1 VFEMI
6 FYTSLYM
13 IFLLSMFVILKIAA
27 KPNGNILLGV
37 TLPYDAL
44 SDSRTLEIIKKY
56 RKACRLVVLIFLI
69 FAVPVPFFAE
79 YPSINMIY
87 ILASCFAMGYFYKEL
102 FSKHFSEL
110 YSLKRENGWWIG
122 EQNIISIDTEV
133 SRLKDS
139 FMLSKKWFVLP
150 FLVSLSPVV
159 YGVTANLTEFQ
170 FWIMVGT
177 GILNVTAVFLIHQM
191 VKNMKTKTYSE
202 STEVNIA
209 LNHVFRREWSKCL
222 LIMATLTSI
231 LHTTLSFFL
240 ALGTLGEV
248 VTLTFT
254 AMVTMAIIV
263 PVFLSFNKIRAARNR
278 ILLLE
283 NETVYTDDDQYWK
296 SGLYYNNPNDS
307 NTFVEKRVGLGV
319 TVNIAT
325 KGGKLLL
332 AMIIPA
338 VVLWLGL
345 AIYMLPFDFGSVN
358 LDISGQTATISAPL
372 NRLSFSSDEIIDVSL
387 LDTMP
392 MAGRVNHVSHGRIIS
407 GISNVMGYGES
418 HVFVLRENAPYIRI
432 ELESGWVFLN
442 GETQEE
448 TIGFFNALTALLP

>member
-1 VFEMI
+1 MFDMI

-13 IFLLSMFVILKIAA
+13 VFLLSMFVILKVAA

-44 SDSRTLEIIKKY
+44 NDSRTLEIINKY
-56 RKACRLVVLIFLI
+56 RRACRFVVLVFLL
-69 FAVPVPFFAE
+69 FAIPVPLFAN
-79 YPSINMIY
+79 YPSLNMIY
-87 ILASCFAMGYFYKEL
+87 LLVSCFAMGYFCKEL

-110 YSLKRENGWWIG
+110 YSLKRENEWWVG

-133 SRLKDS
+133 SRLKDT
-139 FMLSKKWFVLP
+139 FLLSRKWFILP
-150 FLVSLSPVV
+150 FALSLLPAIH
-159 YGVTANLTEFQ
+159 GLTANLTEIQ
-170 FWIMVGT
+170 FWVMVGA
-177 GILNVTAVFLIHQM
+177 GMLNVMAVFLIYHM

-202 STEVNIA
+202 STEINIA

-222 LIMATLTSI
+222 IIMATLTSI
-231 LHTTLSFFL
+231 LHTTLSFFI
-240 ALGTLGEV
+240 ALGTLGEI

-254 AMVTMAIIV
+254 ALVTLAILI
-263 PVFLSFNKIRAARNR
+263 PVFLSFNKIREARNR

-307 NTFVEKRVGLGV
+307 NTFVEKRVGLGM
-319 TVNIAT
+319 TVNVAT

-332 AMIIPA
+332 AMAIPA
-338 VVLWLGL
+338 VALWLGL

-358 LDISGQTATISAPL
+358 LEISGQTATITAPL
-372 NRLSFSSDEIIDVSL
+372 NRFSFSADEIIDVSL

-392 MAGRVNHVSHGRIIS
+392 PAGRVNHVSHGRIIS
-407 GISNVMGYGES
+407 GVSNVTGYGES
-418 HVFVLRENAPYIRI
+418 HVFVLRENAPYIRV
-432 ELESGWVFLN
+432 ELASGWVFVN
-442 GETQEE
+442 GGTHGETMS
-448 TIGFFNALTALLP
+448 FFDALVVLR